1 MEKSKKIKSRRNGE
15 IEFLRFV
22 FATMVVLKHSINLIG
37 AENSKYFLKASF
49 AVEFFFIVS
58 GYFMMVS
65 VDKFNSKSKNNFN
78 LGIETVG
85 FIKRKVKSFYLEL
98 CLANCIGIIFILAT
112 STESLKRIL
121 KLIAV
126 GLHSDFFL
134 LGMLIGGE
142 KLNGPLWYLS
152 SMLLC
157 FTILYPLIRRWPD
170 IMCKV
175 VIPIS
180 SFLLIGYLWQTYG
193 SLLTPN
199 FWMGFT
205 FKGNFRAMAEI
216 GIGITMY
223 QVIKNIS
230 KLKLNFV
237 IKVFITFIK
246 WFCYLILFV
255 YMIFFNDPTVQ
266 IFCLIL
272 YILAIGLT
280 FSEKCLDSKIYNNK
294 FCILL
299 GKLSLPMYLC
309 HIYFSS
315 PVPEISSLNNVLPN
329 GMSDGKKIFV
339 YYIVALMTAI
349 LISIISR
356 FIRKYE
362 FLSKL

>member
-216 GIGITMY
+216 GITMY